1 MKTILW
7 IREHSEEIIRGLLG
21 GFTIFSLVIIF
32 INSDTTIQYDK
43 DSCLK
48 WNYNQS
54 EDVNVCTV
62 YKTSTSNS
70 IPYGSFITK

>member
-7 IREHSEEIIRGLLG
+7 IREHYEEIKRGLLG
-21 GFTIFSLVIIF
+21 GFTIFSLAIIF
-32 INSDTTIQYDK
+32 INSDSTIQYDK

-54 EDVNVCTV
+54 EDVNVCID
-62 YKTSTSNS
+62 YKISNS
-70 IPYGSFITK
+70 DSVPYGSFITK